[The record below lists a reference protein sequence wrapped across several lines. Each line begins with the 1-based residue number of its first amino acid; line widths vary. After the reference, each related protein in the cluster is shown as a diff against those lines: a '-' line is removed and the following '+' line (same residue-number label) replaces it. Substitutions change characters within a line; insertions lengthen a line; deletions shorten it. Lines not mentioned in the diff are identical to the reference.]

1 MYIDYMGWHLDF
13 TTPQMILTI
22 KLTSFAFAYADG
34 NIAVRCLE
42 APLSLRLP
50 LPSARSSLSL
60 SLV

>member
-1 MYIDYMGWHLDF
+1 MGWHLDF

-34 NIAVRCLE
+34 NIEVRCLE
-42 APLSLRLP
+42 APLSLP
-50 LPSARSSLSL
+50 LPSARSSLTLSL